1 MGGKGSGRGSGGY
14 RKNGMA
20 AANDCQN
27 VEPRNNAR
35 SLRAAKEVFELPDP
49 SDYNDLD
56 FMADRLDDVID
67 ICERNAVRP
76 MLATIS
82 SAMGMTPNALRSI
95 AVGGQRTYKG
105 QRLTDSALGFYKK
118 TYDFFYNVWEMNLI
132 EGGAATA
139 GLIFLGKNY
148 YGMRD
153 QVEQIRVNVD
163 AAAGLPS
170 AEDVAERYAKRL
182 GVAQKPVELEATVE
196 DVGDNAPVC
205 DSDGP
210 KKAD

>member
-1 MGGKGSGRGSGGY
+1 MGGRGSGNP
-14 RKNGMA
+14 RPQLAQAK
-20 AANDCQN
+20 DHTN
-27 VEPRNNAR
+27 VDPKNNAR
-35 SLRAAKEVFELPDP
+35 SLRAAKEVFDLPDP
-49 SDYNDLD
+49 SDYNDLA
-56 FMADRLDDVID
+56 FMSDRLDDVID

-82 SAMGMTPNALRSI
+82 SAMGMTPTALRSI
-95 AVGGQRTYKG
+95 AIGGQCTYRG
-105 QRLTDSALGFYKK
+105 QRLTDSALAFYKK

-163 AAAGLPS
+163 AGAALPA
-170 AEDVAERYAKRL
+170 AEDVAERYARRL
-182 GVAQKPVELEATVE
+182 GVAAEPVELEATVE
-196 DVGDNAPVC
+196 DVRADAAQGDSGG
-205 DSDGP
+205 D
-210 KKAD
+210 

>member
-1 MGGKGSGRGSGGY
+1 MGGRGSGNP
-14 RKNGMA
+14 RPQLAQAK
-20 AANDCQN
+20 DHTN
-27 VEPRNNAR
+27 VDPKNNAR
-35 SLRAAKEVFELPDP
+35 SLRAAKEVFDLPDP
-49 SDYNDLD
+49 DDYNDLE
-56 FMADRLDDVID
+56 FMAARLDDVID

-82 SAMGMTPNALRSI
+82 SAMGMTPSALRGI
-95 AVGGQRTYKG
+95 AVGGQRTFKG
-105 QRLTDSALGFYKK
+105 QRLTDSALAFYKK

-182 GVAQKPVELEATVE
+182 GVAQKPMELEATVE
-196 DVGDNAPVC
+196 DVGEDGHESAH
-205 DSDGP
+205 DGP
-210 KKAD
+210 GSGD

>member
-20 AANDCQN
+20 AANDHTN
-27 VEPRNNAR
+27 VSPKSNAR
-35 SLRAAKEVFELPDP
+35 ALSAAREVFHLPDP
-49 SDYNDLD
+49 DDYNDLD

-82 SAMGMTPNALRSI
+82 SAMGMTPSALRHI

-105 QRLTDSALGFYKK
+105 QRLTDAAIAFYKK
-118 TYDFFYNVWEMNLI
+118 TYDFFYNVWEMNLT

-163 AAAGLPS
+163 AGAGLPA

-182 GVAQKPVELEATVE
+182 GVAAEPLELEATVE
-196 DVGDNAPVC
+196 DVPSDARQSDSGGD
-205 DSDGP
+205 
-210 KKAD
+210 

>member
-1 MGGKGSGRGSGGY
+1 MGGRGSGRGSGG
-14 RKNGMA
+14 RRANNMA
-20 AANDCQN
+20 AANDSSN
-27 VEPRNNAR
+27 VDPKGNSRA
-35 SLRAAKEVFELPDP
+35 LRAAKEVFDLPDV
-49 SDYNDLD
+49 SDYNDVG
-56 FMADRLDDVID
+56 FMCDRLDDVIG

-82 SAMGMTPNALRSI
+82 SAMGMTPNALRNI

-105 QRLTDSALGFYKK
+105 QRLTDSAVEFYKK
-118 TYDFFYNVWEMNLI
+118 CYDFFYNVWEMNLV

-153 QVEQIRVNVD
+153 QVEQIRVNVE
-163 AAAGLPS
+163 ATSALPS

-182 GVAQKPVELEATVE
+182 GVAREPVEIEAEVE
-196 DVGDNAPVC
+196 DVGEE
-205 DSDGP
+205 
-210 KKAD
+210 